1 MFIAQY
7 IILVIRYSR
16 LNWTKICTNL
26 KKEYKD
32 QDLAQQISFCAYL
45 EAFKNKPRT
54 ENAKVLQFCSHYLEI
69 SKVLLGKKKLD
80 RYTQLRWFLQ
90 GLLSLVQS
98 KLFNYYNLDLNGKV
112 ASNFESIKKGYSFIK
127 PQKKK
132 VKLGTTNMKNN
143 EMSDLIDCSA
153 NKPSLTFHFWALL
166 PFELCFPGPVVPS
179 MPLVTISL
187 NLSNKKID
195 CLTDMMQSL
204 ALLVCTLQENTSAFS
219 VTF

>member
-7 IILVIRYSR
+7 IKLVIRFSR

-45 EAFKNKPRT
+45 EAFKDKPRT
-54 ENAKVLQFCSHYLEI
+54 ENAKVLQFCSDYLEI

-90 GLLSLVQS
+90 GLPSLVQS
-98 KLFNYYNLDLNGKV
+98 KLFNYYNLDLNGKAV
-112 ASNFESIKKGYSFIK
+112 PNFESIIKKGYSLIE

-132 VKLGTTNMKNN
+132 VKLGTNMKNN
-143 EMSDLIDCSA
+143 GMSDLIDRSA
-153 NKPSLTFHFWALL
+153 KKPSLTFHFRALL
-166 PFELCFPGPVVPS
+166 PFETLFSRSSC
-179 MPLVTISL
+179 TIHASCYYKL
-187 NLSNKKID
+187 EFK
-195 CLTDMMQSL
+195 
-204 ALLVCTLQENTSAFS
+204 
-219 VTF
+219 